1 MFFLLSGV
9 NFVQNALKASISM
22 MSIFWDQKEAILDRK
37 RVIIGSKTTRYGT
50 KWIKLGMQVMK
61 IEKSID
67 KNPILI

>member
-9 NFVQNALKASISM
+9 NFVQNALKPSISM

-37 RVIIGSKTTRYGT
+37 RVIIGSKTTRNGT

-67 KNPILI
+67 KNPTLI

>member
-9 NFVQNALKASISM
+9 NFVQNALKPSISM

-37 RVIIGSKTTRYGT
+37 RVIIGSKTTRNGT

>member
-37 RVIIGSKTTRYGT
+37 RVIIGSKTTRNGT